1 MFLRLTPTKF
11 TTLIILLM
19 IGKHVASYALRLRKP
34 VAYHST
40 YLRTLP
46 VLLEGVEREEALKSL
61 SGWKVMENRD
71 AIQKSY
77 QFDDFIQA
85 FGFMTKVAI
94 VSEKMGHHPEW
105 FNVYNKVDV
114 VLSTHDCSGLS
125 LLDIDL
131 AKKMDQLMT

>member
-1 MFLRLTPTKF
+1 MFPKLPLTKF
-11 TTLIILLM
+11 TTLLILLM
-19 IGKHVASYALRLRKP
+19 IGKHVRSYALRLRKS
-34 VAYHST
+34 VTIRSNSLSA
-40 YLRTLP
+40 LP
-46 VLLEGVEREEALKSL
+46 VLLTGTVKEDALKSL

-77 QFDDFIQA
+77 VFDDFIQA
-85 FGFMTKVAI
+85 FGFMSKVAI

-125 LLDIDL
+125 ILDIEL
-131 AKKMDQLMT
+131 AKKMDLLAT